1 VTTLKKVLKLRTVIS
16 TSVGMALATS
26 CYLAGLQVATIVV
39 GELAWI
45 SILIAGL
52 FCLLSAM
59 CLSELTSLYPSAA
72 GIKLYIQNA
81 FNERIAIIIGM
92 FYVVLGISMVGAES
106 YILSSVM
113 TSARTFIS
121 PMVDRV
127 VWSSTFIMFVSFLN
141 YRGVKITGLAEDIMT
156 FSKIS
161 LLAFVSIYAICT
173 IRIDFTAPLASP
185 NFTLAKIIQAAGV
198 GVFLFVGFEWV
209 TPLAEETTDYRLI
222 GKGMLITIGI
232 LSILYSLFTVALWI
246 GLTPEQ
252 RLSGTPIPH
261 ILLGRNLFGTPGVV
275 LLMFMSVLASVT
287 SFNAGVLNTSR
298 FTYAMAR
305 DNVLPRAFSNLHPD
319 YATPWVAI
327 LGIMA
332 FALALSVL
340 ILITGKYL
348 FMILMAAAL
357 ECFIYVVMG
366 LCVLRLRKKC
376 PDRPRDFKVPFTPV
390 TPLLT
395 AVIFSGLMMGIFMG
409 VTKDLTGRVLFAN
422 YWLAVVMIGFL
433 GVCTLYTLLVVPV
446 FKNKAAERSATR
458 QRRRPGREDRAV
470 PAATSK

>member
-1 VTTLKKVLKLRTVIS
+1 MTTLKKVLKLRTVVS

-26 CYLAGLQVATIVV
+26 CYIAGLQVAIIVV

-45 SILIAGL
+45 SILVAGL

-59 CLSELTSLYPSAA
+59 CFSELTSLYPSAA
-72 GIKLYIQNA
+72 GIKLFIQNA
-81 FNERIAIIIGM
+81 FNERLAIIIGM

-113 TSARTFIS
+113 TSAHTFVNT
-121 PMVDRV
+121 MVDRIF
-127 VWSSTFIMFVSFLN
+127 WLCIFILFVSFLN

-156 FSKIS
+156 FSKII
-161 LLAFVSIYAICT
+161 LLALVSIYT
-173 IRIDFTAPLASP
+173 ISKIGVDFTPALASP
-185 NFTLAKIIQAAGV
+185 KFTLSKIIEAAGV

-222 GKGMLITIGI
+222 GKGMLITVGI

-261 ILLGRNLFGTPGVV
+261 ILLGRNLFGMPGVV

-287 SFNAGVLNTSR
+287 SFNAGLLNTSR

-305 DNVLPRAFSNLHPD
+305 DNVLPKVFSKLHPD

-327 LGIMA
+327 LGLMIFAMA
-332 FALALSVL
+332 ISIVIF
-340 ILITGKYL
+340 ITGKYL
-348 FMILMAAAL
+348 FIIMMAAAL
-357 ECFIYVVMG
+357 ECFIYVVMA
-366 LCVLRLRKKC
+366 LSVLKLRKKY
-376 PDRPRDFKVPFTPV
+376 PDTPRDYKIPFGPV
-390 TPLLT
+390 IPVIT
-395 AVIFSGLMMGIFMG
+395 AVVFLGLMIGMFMD
-409 VTKDLTGRVLFAN
+409 VSKDYSGKVLFSN
-422 YWLAVVMIGFL
+422 YWIAVVMAGFFAL
-433 GVCTLYTLLVVPV
+433 CTLYTLLIVPV
-446 FKNKAAERSATR
+446 FKKKAAEKAAVRVK
-458 QRRRPGREDRAV
+458 RRPGR
-470 PAATSK
+470 

>member
-1 VTTLKKVLKLRTVIS
+1 MTTLRKVLKLRTVIS

-45 SILIAGL
+45 SVLVAGL

-72 GIKLYIQNA
+72 AIKLYIQNA
-81 FNERIAIIIGM
+81 FNERIAITIGM

-113 TSARTFIS
+113 INAHIFIS
-121 PMVDRV
+121 PMVDRI
-127 VWSSTFIMFVSFLN
+127 VWSSIFILFVAFLN
-141 YRGVKITGLAEDIMT
+141 YRGVKIAGLAEDIMT

-161 LLAFVSIYAICT
+161 LLAFVSIYT
-173 IRIDFTAPLASP
+173 ISTIGIAFTPALASP
-185 NFTLAKIIQAAGV
+185 NFTLPKIIQAAGV

-222 GKGMLITIGI
+222 GKGMLITVGI

-252 RLSGTPIPH
+252 RLSGTAIPH

-275 LLMFMSVLASVT
+275 LLMFMSALASVT

-305 DNVLPRAFSNLHPD
+305 DNVLPKMFSNLHPD
-319 YATPWVAI
+319 YATPWAAI
-327 LGIMA
+327 LGLTI
-332 FALALSVL
+332 FSLLVSVV
-340 ILITGKYL
+340 IFITGQYL
-348 FMILMAAAL
+348 FIILMAAAL
-357 ECFIYVVMG
+357 ECFIYVVMAI
-366 LCVLRLRKKC
+366 CVLRLRKKY
-376 PDRPRDFKVPFTPV
+376 PDKPRDFKVPFGPV
-390 TPLLT
+390 IPVIT
-395 AVIFSGLMMGIFMG
+395 AVVFLGLMFGIFMD
-409 VTKDLTGRVLFAN
+409 VTKDYAGRVLFAN
-422 YWLAVVMIGFL
+422 YWLAVVMAGFL
-433 GVCTLYTLLVVPV
+433 VLCTLYSMLIVPV
-446 FKNKAAERSATR
+446 FKKKAAERSATR
-458 QRRRPGREDRAV
+458 QRRRPGREERTV
-470 PAATSK
+470 PAAGSK

>member
-1 VTTLKKVLKLRTVIS
+1 MTTLKKVLKLRTVIS

-45 SILIAGL
+45 SVLVAGL

-72 GIKLYIQNA
+72 AIKLYIQNA
-81 FNERIAIIIGM
+81 FNERIAITIGM

-113 TSARTFIS
+113 INAHIFIS
-121 PMVDRV
+121 PMVDRI
-127 VWSSTFIMFVSFLN
+127 VWSSIFILFVAFLN
-141 YRGVKITGLAEDIMT
+141 YRGVKIAGLAEDIMT

-161 LLAFVSIYAICT
+161 LLAFVSIYT
-173 IRIDFTAPLASP
+173 ISTIGIAFTPALASP
-185 NFTLAKIIQAAGV
+185 NFTLPKIIQAAGV

-222 GKGMLITIGI
+222 GKGMLITVGI

-252 RLSGTPIPH
+252 RLSGTAIPH

-275 LLMFMSVLASVT
+275 LLMFMSALASVT

-305 DNVLPRAFSNLHPD
+305 DNVLPKMFSNLHPD
-319 YATPWVAI
+319 YATPWAAI
-327 LGIMA
+327 LGLTI
-332 FALALSVL
+332 FSLLVSVV
-340 ILITGKYL
+340 IFITGQYL
-348 FMILMAAAL
+348 FIILMAAAL
-357 ECFIYVVMG
+357 ECFIYVVMAI
-366 LCVLRLRKKC
+366 CVLRLRKKY
-376 PDRPRDFKVPFTPV
+376 PDKPRDFKVPFGPV
-390 TPLLT
+390 IPVIT
-395 AVIFSGLMMGIFMG
+395 AVVFLGLMFGIFMD
-409 VTKDLTGRVLFAN
+409 VTKDYAGRVLFAN
-422 YWLAVVMIGFL
+422 YWLAVVMAGFL
-433 GVCTLYTLLVVPV
+433 VLCTHYSMLIVPV
-446 FKNKAAERSATR
+446 FKKKAAERSATR
-458 QRRRPGREDRAV
+458 QRRRPGREERTV
-470 PAATSK
+470 PAAGSK